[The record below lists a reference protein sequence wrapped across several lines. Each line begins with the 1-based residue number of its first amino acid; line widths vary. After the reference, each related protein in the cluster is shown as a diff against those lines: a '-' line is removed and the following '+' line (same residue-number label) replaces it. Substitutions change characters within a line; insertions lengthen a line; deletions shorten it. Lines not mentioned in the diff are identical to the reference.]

1 MTGHN
6 CMKCGAEM
14 FWTGD
19 EMVEDEFEE
28 FDMTTVLTCPDCYS
42 ILEFYYAKERE
53 LLDGETGE

>member
-1 MTGHN
+1 
-6 CMKCGAEM
+6 M

-28 FDMTTVLTCPDCYS
+28 FSMMTLLTCPDCYS

-53 LLDGETGE
+53 LLDGEAGE

>member
-1 MTGHN
+1 
-6 CMKCGAEM
+6 MKCGAEM

-19 EMVEDEFEE
+19 ETVEDEFEE
-28 FDMTTVLTCPDCYS
+28 FSMMTLLTCPDCYS